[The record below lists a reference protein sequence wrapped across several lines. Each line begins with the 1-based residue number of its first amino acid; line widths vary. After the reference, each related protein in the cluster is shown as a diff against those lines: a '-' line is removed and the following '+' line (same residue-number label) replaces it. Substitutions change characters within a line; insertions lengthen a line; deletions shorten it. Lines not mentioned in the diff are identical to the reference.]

1 MNKKHYI
8 MPQIEPIEIE
18 TINLLQVSGEFGDPA
33 TRPAK
38 VPLFDYTDDWDDWEY
53 WIDSE

>member
-38 VPLFDYTDDWDDWEY
+38 VPLFDYTDDWEY